1 MEAPM
6 KKLSVVLIL
15 FLSLII
21 SSGVHAEEYGVY
33 VKVAE
38 KVSGTF
44 DEVIKNTESALTKNG
59 WHVLASY
66 DAAVPEGCGFKAHTI
81 VMNSSDYSQKILS
94 HGPTSA
100 FAIPLRVGI
109 FTDEKGINISFL
121 NPASINRTVIGD
133 TVEKDLSAAKMKE
146 LSTLLASAGKGTI
159 VNQQIGEIRSKGHVG
174 GMGGGAFND
183 KVEVIYKKEDTGSN
197 FNEIAAKVKEG
208 ILSNNKGWR
217 LVYTLEPGNNV
228 IVYGIDKPKMESR
241 AFKIAGEKRESKNN
255 PCPGIDHTSAFPVE
269 VVVLRESGMVKVVT
283 LDEMYRMKVYFE
295 DAGKWAFMKNMGM
308 PGSIEKE
315 IIEISGSKLK

>member
-1 MEAPM
+1 M
-6 KKLSVVLIL
+6 KKVSGILIL
-15 FLSLII
+15 FLSLLI

-44 DEVIKNTESALTKNG
+44 DEVIKNAESSLNKNG

-66 DAAVPEGCGFKAHTI
+66 DAALPEGCGFKAHTLVI
-81 VMNSSDYSQKILS
+81 NSSDYAQKILS

-109 FTDEKGINISFL
+109 YSDEKGINISFL
-121 NPASINRTVIGD
+121 NPASLNRTVLGD

-146 LSTLLASAGKGTI
+146 LSALLAPAGKGTI
-159 VNQQIGEIRSKGHVG
+159 VNQQIGEIRSKGYVG
-174 GMGGGAFND
+174 GMGGGAFSD
-183 KVEVIYKKEDTGSN
+183 KIEVIYKKDDTGSN
-197 FNEIAAKVKEG
+197 FSEIAAKVKEG
-208 ILSNNKGWR
+208 ILSNKKGWR
-217 LVYTLEPGNNV
+217 LVYSLEPNSNTV
-228 IVYGIDKPKMESR
+228 VYGINKENTESR

-269 VVVLRESGMVKVVT
+269 VVVLKEKGMVKVVT

-308 PGSIEKE
+308 PGTIEKE